1 MNKQKNTKTKNSFL
15 KFYSTYY
22 SLFYYLFIIIILI
35 TIIYVSN
42 LDYYAAYTID
52 YLINRDSYTFKEESQ
67 QKDNKI
73 VDENY
78 FLTDYLNYIRN
89 KKLERL
95 PLIESK
101 PVPEILIENLTQEN
115 VAKISN
121 HFTEPF
127 VVRGLIKDFDCVKKW
142 NLDYFEKEFGDVE
155 VLSFSDDKNLAYSK
169 TQSTKLKICKS
180 DNNLCSMKEICES
193 IKKGDPI
200 YVNNISKLFTEN
212 EQARNELN
220 LVKMDQIINE
230 KFIKQKRKS
239 DFLSQLFLGGKNT
252 GTSLHSSS
260 NINFFFNI
268 KGEKRWG
275 FISPKYTPFIK
286 CQTSRKALFAVSEY
300 DFFSESPDSP
310 YLKIPRYETVLK
322 SGDFLFNPAW
332 YWHAV
337 KNKSDYTIAVA
348 NRYMFEMFGEIPVIT
363 NHIFFSFLQ
372 IFSPQYYYKVLSKE
386 DGVSAQE
393 YHGHRIDQEI
403 INNISNS
410 DAL

>member
-1 MNKQKNTKTKNSFL
+1 M
-15 KFYSTYY
+15 
-22 SLFYYLFIIIILI
+22 IMIV
-35 TIIYVSN
+35 IIYISN
-42 LDYYAAYTID
+42 LDYYTAYTMD
-52 YLINRDSYTFKEESQ
+52 YLINRDSYTFKEEAQ

-95 PLIESK
+95 PLVESK

-142 NLDYFEKEFGDVE
+142 DLDYFEKEFGDVE
-155 VLSFSDDKNLAYSK
+155 VLSFADKNVMYSK
-169 TQSTKLKICKS
+169 NQSTKLKKCKS

-220 LVKMDQIINE
+220 LNKMDQMINE
-230 KFIKQKRKS
+230 KFIKQKRKG

-275 FISPKYTPFIK
+275 FISPKYTSFIK
-286 CQTSRKALFAVSEY
+286 CQTSKKGLFAVSEH

-348 NRYMFEMFGEIPVIT
+348 NRYIFDFFGEMPCVT
-363 NHIFFSFLQ
+363 NNLFFSFLQ
-372 IFSPQYYYKVLSKE
+372 IFSPQYYYYYTMK
-386 DGVSAQE
+386 DDNVSAQE
-393 YHGHRIDQEI
+393 FHGNRTDQEI
-403 INNISNS
+403 INTFSKS